1 MERRSGLAGTGE
13 SEAARWRWSCEGEIG
28 GVLGGEG
35 SVPASV
41 ESLGWRVRSLARRRD
56 EEEERRSVRPVQGA
70 DEEGCRLAFAGL
82 GISVE
87 AAGGTNQKRDWPH
100 RKPALSGSAARH
112 NQKIGG
118 GQNPFSDGKRGF
130 KDEEEEA

>member
-1 MERRSGLAGTGE
+1 MRRFVPGADVAAFFGGGGGLWNCSGRRRRLMDRRSGEGGTGE
-13 SEAARWRWSCEGEIG
+13 SEEREMVRWWSDGEIG
-28 GVLGGEG
+28 GVPGDEG

-87 AAGGTNQKRDWPH
+87 AAGGTNQKRVSPL
-100 RKPALSGSAARH
+100 P
-112 NQKIGG
+112 
-118 GQNPFSDGKRGF
+118 
-130 KDEEEEA
+130 